1 MKHKGAQLWL
11 NLPTTINNPAAHRK
25 AAHRKAAHR
34 KAAHRKAAHRKAAHL
49 ASNLVA
55 RSLNLQRNKEAPM
68 LHPARALSPRTLLL
82 NRHPIQMFPSNGLT
96 N

>member
-11 NLPTTINNPAAHRK
+11 NLPTTINNPAVHRK
-25 AAHRKAAHR
+25 AVHRKAV
-34 KAAHRKAAHRKAAHL
+34 HL

-82 NRHPIQMFPSNGLT
+82 NHHPIQMFPSNGLT

>member
-1 MKHKGAQLWL
+1 MRRKAVRRKAVR
-11 NLPTTINNPAAHRK
+11 RK
-25 AAHRKAAHR
+25 AARRRAV
-34 KAAHRKAAHRKAAHL
+34 HL

>member
-1 MKHKGAQLWL
+1 M
-11 NLPTTINNPAAHRK
+11 HRK
-25 AAHRKAAHR
+25 AVHRKVVHRKAV
-34 KAAHRKAAHRKAAHL
+34 HL

-82 NRHPIQMFPSNGLT
+82 NHHPIQMFPSNGLT